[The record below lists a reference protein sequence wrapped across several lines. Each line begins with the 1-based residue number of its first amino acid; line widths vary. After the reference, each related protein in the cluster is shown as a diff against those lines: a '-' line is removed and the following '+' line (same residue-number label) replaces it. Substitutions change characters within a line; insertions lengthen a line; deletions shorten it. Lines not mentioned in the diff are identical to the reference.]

1 VIIRFL
7 YHGSAATRNDA
18 AGGFN
23 LDFMEWTGQV
33 YADCPTAAAEVYIDA
48 PPERVWGM
56 VSDIFLMPEL
66 SSELQEVAWLDGAT
80 GPVTDPA
87 VGWRFTGRS
96 AHPDLGEWDTVS
108 TVIQCDPPYCFAWAV
123 GDPAHPGATWR
134 FTLNPEGQG
143 TRLEQWYQM
152 GPARSGL
159 NIAIDAMPDK
169 EAKIVFVRLREH
181 EAAMQHNLKT
191 IKDSAERVG

>member
-1 VIIRFL
+1 M
-7 YHGSAATRNDA
+7 TRNDA

-23 LDFMEWTGQV
+23 LDFMEWAGQV
-33 YADCPTAAAEVYIDA
+33 YADCPTVTAEVCIEA

-66 SSELQEVAWLDGAT
+66 SSELQEVTWLDGAEHQA
-80 GPVTDPA
+80 GEGPA
-87 VGWRFTGRS
+87 VGRQFTGRS
-96 AHPDLGEWDTVS
+96 AHPAMGEWDTVS
-108 TVIQCDPPYCFAWAV
+108 TVIQCDPPHCFAWAV

-134 FTLNPEGQG
+134 FTLTPAGEG

-159 NIAIDAMPDK
+159 SIAIDAMPDK

-181 EAAMQHNLKT
+181 EAAMRHNLKT
-191 IKDSAERVG
+191 IKDRAERVG